1 MRTHEKNKI
10 VLFIIIIGLLPFLI
24 PSNIDNN
31 ILISQNQTKFDEEN
45 LSQDNSFTPRTQDD
59 CPSSK
64 IQFNSSEMINRNYS
78 WVGPTNETLSFETP
92 VEYDTFSADIDLQIS
107 SEIDVDVVVEIGA
120 VQSSKVEQAQ
130 VFYISEN
137 VSLTSFS
144 IYVTDKKPIQV
155 QMQIRNNSIAG
166 EILHEFE
173 PLIDSDLGWHEIS
186 MNPYF
191 SLTPGKY
198 LLWMEENT
206 YGPQYD
212 SWNKNSSNDKE
223 TWEFNGTAWNLA
235 DFDLTLKVHT
245 SIQYKPEDV
254 EMKINDVPVINTVL
268 GQGFVKILDDISS
281 SNTTLTV
288 SANESI
294 TFSYLIESTFFKSKT
309 LSYDFGFKESY
320 YKWNLTLNSSYLEF
334 SYFDYSINVSGIKD
348 DYDDLQIFNQT
359 DGIGFIK
366 ISSEV
371 IEFTTEATHII
382 FKSQN
387 YVESVILNDNLQF
400 GTINTINVSTKGIG
414 DIYAFIW
421 DDETLIHQNSS
432 YNVSYQSFQWY
443 LDPLLDLNSLTVEI
457 FFNGSNEM
465 GYYSNLVN
473 LSKVSEIISTTI
485 HGNTLDN
492 FTFTCQYKDPY
503 SQLPISD
510 GIVTYNFWDLS
521 GVMEMDKNGNY
532 SHTLDL
538 YKFGILPGNYS
549 ISIAAEKENYGLIH
563 SEIPIVI
570 NPRIVTMELSKS
582 RKTISPGNTIDF
594 ELNLK
599 DIGNQAY
606 LLRAVDIEIRIF
618 HSGNHLNGDLV
629 YFETLKGIY
638 SKEEFSWKVPSDIE
652 EGSYDI
658 VVDVISDYYN
668 GSLNLERAVEVISSI
683 FWLISLPIFIG
694 LISSLVGGYF
704 IKKVKTK
711 KSLLGLMILHDNGA
725 PLSEKISYQMKKSDS
740 ALVSGAFIG
749 ILSLIKEIT
758 GSQLRTI
765 EIEGGY
771 VNLVHGDSFWLILFI
786 KDNPRLIEKA
796 ILKLKDEIQLDFG
809 QKIIGFNGRSLEIP
823 LDELIKK
830 YFNTVIQTEPI
841 NEDKLSKEKFVKIIS
856 SHE

>member
-1 MRTHEKNKI
+1 MKKNKI

-24 PSNIDNN
+24 PNNNDNYT
-31 ILISQNQTKFDEEN
+31 LISQNQTKFDEKHP
-45 LSQDNSFTPRTQDD
+45 SQDNSFTPKTQDD
-59 CPSSK
+59 SPSSK
-64 IQFNSSEMINRNYS
+64 IQFNSSEMINRSYS
-78 WVGPTNETLSFETP
+78 NVGPNSTALSFETP
-92 VEYDTFSADIDLQIS
+92 SSYDIFNANIDFQVMNATVD
-107 SEIDVDVVVEIGA
+107 EDVVESDNDGFSIEEKA
-120 VQSSKVEQAQ
+120 QS
-130 VFYISEN
+130 FYIDEISY
-137 VSLTSFS
+137 LLGFS
-144 IYVTDKKPIQV
+144 IYIKGKVGPTSPI
-155 QMQIRNNSIAG
+155 MEIRNNSFIG
-166 EILHEFE
+166 ESLYSFTPSFPIL
-173 PLIDSDLGWHEIS
+173 DGWFNIS
-186 MNPYF
+186 F
-191 SLTPGKY
+191 SEQIILTEGKY
-198 LLWMEENT
+198 FLWIEKL
-206 YGPQYD
+206 G
-212 SWNKNSSNDKE
+212 NSLSNWKHNSVNDTE
-223 TWEFNGTAWNLA
+223 TWEFNGITWV
-235 DFDLTLKVHT
+235 DVGYDLTLKVNY
-245 SIQYKPEDV
+245 SDLINPEDV
-254 EMKINDVPVINTVL
+254 EMKVNNLPVIDTIP
-268 GQGFVKILDDISS
+268 GEGKINIEGEIISS
-281 SNTTLTV
+281 DTTLNVT
-288 SANESI
+288 ATESI
-294 TFSYLIESTFFKSKT
+294 SFFYSLNGSFYRNRSIQIDT
-309 LSYDFGFKESY
+309 QIQQDWIN
-320 YKWNLTLNSSYLEF
+320 WNLTLDSG
-334 SYFDYSINVSGIKD
+334 YFDDPYSNYRINVSGIKN
-348 DYDDLQIFNQT
+348 DYYDIQVFNQT
-359 DGIGFIK
+359 DVIGYSS

-371 IEFTTEATHII
+371 IGFTSEATHII
-382 FKSQN
+382 FKSLN
-387 YVESVILNDNLQF
+387 YIDSVILDNYMQI
-400 GTINTINVSTKGIG
+400 GSITTINVSVMGIG
-414 DIYAFIW
+414 DIYAYIW

-443 LDPLLDLNSLTVEI
+443 LGPLIDSNSLTVEI

-465 GYYSNLVN
+465 GYYSETVN
-473 LSKVSEIISTTI
+473 ISKVSEIISIPI
-485 HGNTLDN
+485 HGNALDN
-492 FTFTCQYKDPY
+492 FTFSCQYRDHY

-510 GIVTYNFWDLS
+510 GIITYDFGVFS
-521 GVMEMDKNGNY
+521 GEMEMDQNGNY
-532 SHTLDL
+532 SNTIDL
-538 YKFGILPGNYS
+538 SQYGILPGEYS
-549 ISIAAEKENYGLIH
+549 ISVTAEKENYGLIY

-599 DIGNQAY
+599 DIGNEPY

-638 SKEEFSWKVPSDIE
+638 SKGEFSWKVPSDIE

-658 VVDVISDYYN
+658 VVDVISDYYT

-725 PLSEKISYQMKKSDS
+725 PLAEKISYQMKKSDS

-786 KDNPRLIEKA
+786 KNNPRLIEKA

-809 QKIIGFNGRSLEIP
+809 QKIIGFNGRTLEIP

-841 NEDKLSKEKFVKIIS
+841 NEDKLSKEKFAKIIS